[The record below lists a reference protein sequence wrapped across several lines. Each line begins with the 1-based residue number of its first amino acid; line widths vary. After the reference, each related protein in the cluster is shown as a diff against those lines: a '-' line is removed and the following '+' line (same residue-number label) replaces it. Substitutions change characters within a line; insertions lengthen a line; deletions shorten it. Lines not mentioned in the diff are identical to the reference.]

1 MRRRS
6 NAAHARPGAR
16 VADAF
21 ATRLLG
27 WWDRHGRK
35 DLPWQVDPT
44 PYRVW
49 VSEVMLQ
56 QTQVATVLPYYA
68 RFMAR
73 FPTIHDLAMAPTDE
87 VLHLW
92 SGLGYY
98 ARARNLQRAAATIV
112 AEHGGVF
119 PSDYAAVA
127 ALPGIGRSTAG
138 AILALSGGARHP
150 MLDGNAERV
159 LARYH
164 VVTGNPKQPVAARKL
179 WAYAEK
185 HLPEARVADYTQALM
200 DLGATVCT
208 RRKPL
213 CPLCP
218 QSAHCLARARGWE
231 TRLPE
236 PRPKRE
242 LPTRR
247 ATLVV
252 LRDGDRLL
260 LELRPASGLWGGL
273 HSFPELAADADPV
286 AWARV
291 LGLELRFERK
301 LPPFKHAFSHFRL
314 EAEPVLLRAI
324 SGASRVA
331 ERASVPDGFMWY
343 NLRAPARVGLP
354 KPIAKLIARMAE
366 EESDAADGPLFGAG

>member
-1 MRRRS
+1 MPRRS
-6 NAAHARPGAR
+6 NAARARLHSA

-21 ATRLLG
+21 ASRLLA

-35 DLPWQVDPT
+35 DLPWQTDPS

-56 QTQVATVLPYYA
+56 QTQVATVLPFYA

-73 FPTIHDLAMAPTDE
+73 FPDIATLAAAPLDE

-92 SGLGYY
+92 TGLGYY
-98 ARARNLQRAAATIV
+98 ARARNLQLAAQRVV
-112 AEHGGVF
+112 AEHAGEF
-119 PSDYAAVA
+119 PRDYAAVA

-138 AILALSGGARHP
+138 AILALSHGARHP
-150 MLDGNAERV
+150 ILDGNAERV
-159 LARYH
+159 LARVH
-164 VVTGNPKQPVAARKL
+164 VVAGYPKQPATARKL

-185 HLPEARVADYTQALM
+185 HLPETRVADYTQALM
-200 DLGATVCT
+200 DLGAMVCT

-218 QSAHCLARARGWE
+218 QVDHCLARVRGME
-231 TRLPE
+231 TKLPE
-236 PRPKRE
+236 SRPKRE

-247 ATLVV
+247 AQLLVV
-252 LRDGDRLL
+252 RDGDRVL
-260 LELRPASGLWGGL
+260 LELRPPSGLWGGL
-273 HSFPELAADADPV
+273 HSFPELDADADPV

-291 LGLELRFERK
+291 LGLEVRFERK
-301 LPPFKHAFSHFRL
+301 LPPFKHGFSHFRL
-314 EAEPVLLRAI
+314 EAEPVLLRALA
-324 SGASRVA
+324 GASRVS
-331 ERASVPDGFMWY
+331 ERSSVPQGFMWY

-354 KPIAKLIARMAE
+354 KPIARLLARLTE
-366 EESDAADGPLFGAG
+366 EGNDDADGPLFGDR

>member
-1 MRRRS
+1 
-6 NAAHARPGAR
+6 

-21 ATRLLG
+21 ATRLLA
-27 WWDRHGRK
+27 WWDRAGRK
-35 DLPWQVDPT
+35 DLPWQTDRS

-73 FPTIHDLAMAPTDE
+73 FPDIAALAAAPLDE

-92 SGLGYY
+92 TGLGYY
-98 ARARNLQRAAATIV
+98 ARARNLQRAAAKIV
-112 AEHGGVF
+112 AEHGGEF
-119 PSDYAAVA
+119 PRDYAAVA

-138 AILALSGGARHP
+138 AILALSSGERHP
-150 MLDGNAERV
+150 ILDGNAERV
-159 LARYH
+159 LARVH
-164 VVTGNPKQPVAARKL
+164 VVAGHPKQPAASRKL
-179 WAYAEK
+179 WEYAER
-185 HLPEARVADYTQALM
+185 HLPTERVADYTQALM

-218 QSAHCLARARGWE
+218 QAAHCLAHARGWE
-231 TRLPE
+231 EKLPE
-236 PRPKRE
+236 PRPRRE

-247 ATLVV
+247 ALLVV
-252 LRDGDRLL
+252 VRDGDGVL
-260 LELRPASGLWGGL
+260 LELRPPSGLWGGL
-273 HSFPELAADADPV
+273 HSFPELDADADPV

-291 LGLELRFERK
+291 LGLEVELERR
-301 LPPFKHAFSHFRL
+301 LAPFKHAFSHFRL
-314 EAEPVLLRAI
+314 EATPVLLRALK
-324 SGASRVA
+324 GAARVGEGSSTTGGGGA
-331 ERASVPDGFMWY
+331 FMWY

-354 KPIAKLIARMAE
+354 KPIARLLARMTE
-366 EESDAADGPLFGAG
+366 EESDAADGPLFGAR

>member
-1 MRRRS
+1 
-6 NAAHARPGAR
+6 

-21 ATRLLG
+21 ANRLLR
-27 WWDRHGRK
+27 WWDEHGRK
-35 DLPWQVDPT
+35 DLPWQVDRS

-73 FPTIHDLAMAPTDE
+73 FPDIASLAAAPMDE

-92 SGLGYY
+92 TGLGYY

-112 AEHGGVF
+112 AEHGGEF
-119 PSDYAAVA
+119 PADYAAVA

-138 AILALSGGARHP
+138 AILALSCGARLP

-159 LARYH
+159 LARVH
-164 VVTGNPKQPVAARKL
+164 AVAGPPKQPATARKL

-185 HLPEARVADYTQALM
+185 HLPKTRVADYTQALM

-213 CPLCP
+213 CVLCP
-218 QSAHCLARARGWE
+218 HHAHCLARIRGIE
-231 TRLPE
+231 TKLPE
-236 PRPKRE
+236 ARPKRE

-247 ATLVV
+247 ARLVV
-252 LRDGDRLL
+252 VRDGDGVL
-260 LELRPASGLWGGL
+260 LELRPTSGLWGGL
-273 HSFPELAADADPV
+273 HSFPELEADADAV

-291 LGLELRFERK
+291 LGLEARFERA

-314 EAEPVLLRAI
+314 EAEPVLLRALA
-324 SGASRVA
+324 GASRVS
-331 ERASVPDGFMWY
+331 ERSSVPQGFMWY

-354 KPIAKLIARMAE
+354 KPIARLLTRLTE
-366 EESDAADGPLFGAG
+366 EEDDAADGPLFSDR

>member
-1 MRRRS
+1 M
-6 NAAHARPGAR
+6 
-16 VADAF
+16 ADAF
-21 ATRLLG
+21 ATRLLE

-35 DLPWQVDPT
+35 DLPWQIDPS

-73 FPTIHDLAMAPTDE
+73 FPAIAELAAAPADE

-98 ARARNLQRAAATIV
+98 ARARNLQRAAAVIV
-112 AEHGGVF
+112 AEHGGEF
-119 PSDYAAVA
+119 PTDYAAVA

-138 AILALSGGARHP
+138 AILALSHGARHP
-150 MLDGNAERV
+150 ILDGNAERV

-164 VVTGNPKQPVAARKL
+164 VVQGQTKQPATARKL

-218 QSAHCLARARGWE
+218 QSTHCLARVRGWE
-231 TRLPE
+231 TKLPE

-247 ATLVV
+247 ARLVV
-252 LRDGDRLL
+252 LREGDAVL

-273 HSFPELAADADPV
+273 HSFPELDADADAV

-291 LGLELRFERK
+291 LGLAVRVERELA
-301 LPPFKHAFSHFRL
+301 PFKHAFSHFRL
-314 EAEPVLLRAI
+314 EAQPLLLRALD
-324 SGASRVA
+324 GKAGVR
-331 ERASVPDGFMWY
+331 ERAAVPQGFMWY

-354 KPIAKLIARMAE
+354 KPIARVLARLLE
-366 EESDAADGPLFGAG
+366 EQDDAADGPLFSDR

>member
-6 NAAHARPGAR
+6 NAARARSSSA

-21 ATRLLG
+21 ARRLLD

-35 DLPWQVDPT
+35 DLPWQVDRS

-73 FPTIHDLAMAPTDE
+73 FPTLHELAAAPTDE

-98 ARARNLQRAAATIV
+98 ARARNLQRAAAVVV
-112 AEHGGVF
+112 AEHGGEF
-119 PSDYAAVA
+119 PRDYAAIA

-138 AILALSGGARHP
+138 AILALSRGERHP
-150 MLDGNAERV
+150 ILDGNVERV

-164 VVTGNPKQPVAARKL
+164 VVTGPPKQPAAARKL

-185 HLPEARVADYTQALM
+185 HLPDARVADYTQALM

-218 QSAHCLARARGWE
+218 HAAHCLARARGWE

-252 LRDGDRLL
+252 LRDGGRLL

-273 HSFPELAADADPV
+273 HSFPELDADADPV

-291 LGLELRFERK
+291 LGLEAQVERK
-301 LPPFKHAFSHFRL
+301 LSPFKHAFSHFRL
-314 EAEPVLLRAI
+314 EATPVLLRALE
-324 SGASRVA
+324 GAARVGEGSA
-331 ERASVPDGFMWY
+331 VAGGFMWY

-354 KPIAKLIARMAE
+354 KPIAKLIATLTE